1 MSQNGTT
8 FKKGKKAAAATA
20 PKTKKVKATEFGEP
34 RRNLSAYNLYQAKH
48 RAAIKAANPEAS
60 FGQLS
65 AILGAQW
72 KEDNKGEKT
81 AEVRKLEEQA
91 AAEKV
96 AYEEKMAEWK
106 KANPEDAR
114 KLEQSR
120 KRKRSKS
127 TKKGKKGKKNKKEES
142 SDASDGEESEKEE
155 EEKPRKKKAKVSKKK
170 ASPKK
175 KKASQ
180 DDDDENGGNSDEDTE
195 PMSD

>member
-1 MSQNGTT
+1 MSQNGTTT

-20 PKTKKVKATEFGEP
+20 TKPKKVKATEFGEP

-48 RAAIKAANPEAS
+48 RAAIKLANPEAS

-72 KEDNKGEKT
+72 KKDNEGEKT

-91 AAEKV
+91 AADKA

-127 TKKGKKGKKNKKEES
+127 GKGKKGKKGKKEVS
-142 SDASDGEESEKEE
+142 SDASDDDESEKEE

-180 DDDDENGGNSDEDTE
+180 DDDENGGNSDEDTE